1 MRNIGNK
8 KKKGRALTFAL
19 LCAALSAGG
28 AWGCGGTEGA
38 PAETAV
44 TEDAA
49 AAAESSEAVRAEL
62 TLEEKA
68 ASFRF
73 EALQK
78 IQEAGDWV
86 YFAYQTPDN
95 HYRIYRQTLT
105 GGDRTLLFD
114 GGYTPIADFAIDG
127 RNLYINLEY
136 GNGLWMVDG
145 ETLESRELLEAG
157 RMYQSLNVR
166 DGILFLEAPN
176 DEGTFYDRYF
186 YPILEDGSLGDPYV
200 EEGVFPVAPYG
211 EEETAWTL
219 QTADFAVGTR
229 IGSEDGVAYY
239 VTWKGEGRTDGQ
251 ETPICEGFLDVL
263 SYDETSLYVSSLQE
277 PEAETP
283 VTGEYVIGRFD
294 RRTVQ
299 YEELLRIPCRIGL
312 GRIYQNGPYSAAVL
326 EEKVYSLYPAEDGM
340 SDYLAVFER
349 GKEGEPTLLGEA
361 VSRDGLGDLGEVK
374 VGGKNVFCPV
384 CGHRDWYWDQ
394 ELTLTGT
401 FPGDGAIN
409 EALGQIY
416 ADWAARA
423 QEYVETSASWD
434 GGCIHESSAVSISS
448 EAAMEAVYDQGRYL
462 NLVRQVYEYGGGAH
476 GNSARE
482 SYLFDRQTGARLTL
496 ADVLG
501 NSEEE
506 VKTAVAD
513 AFCNPPYYN
522 EDEIWKERWQ
532 IVYDAAGLDMDFC
545 LSEDGVTFYFG
556 QYEVASYAEG
566 FPAVTI
572 PYGQL
577 DLKIDLSGQ

>member
-28 AWGCGGTEGA
+28 AWGCGERKARPRRPQLRKMRRQRGKLRSCGGGA
-38 PAETAV
+38 DAGGKSGFLPVRSPAKNPGG
-44 TEDAA
+44 
-49 AAAESSEAVRAEL
+49 R
-62 TLEEKA
+62 
-68 ASFRF
+68 
-73 EALQK
+73 
-78 IQEAGDWV
+78 DWV

-166 DGILFLEAPN
+166 DGILFLEAPH

-211 EEETAWTL
+211 EEEMAWTL

-229 IGSEDGVAYY
+229 IGSEDGAAYY
-239 VTWKGEGRTDGQ
+239 VTWAGEGRTDRQ

-326 EEKVYSLYPAEDGM
+326 RRK
-340 SDYLAVFER
+340 
-349 GKEGEPTLLGEA
+349 
-361 VSRDGLGDLGEVK
+361 
-374 VGGKNVFCPV
+374 
-384 CGHRDWYWDQ
+384 
-394 ELTLTGT
+394 
-401 FPGDGAIN
+401 
-409 EALGQIY
+409 
-416 ADWAARA
+416 
-423 QEYVETSASWD
+423 
-434 GGCIHESSAVSISS
+434 CIPSIRPR
-448 EAAMEAVYDQGRYL
+448 MG
-462 NLVRQVYEYGGGAH
+462 
-476 GNSARE
+476 
-482 SYLFDRQTGARLTL
+482 
-496 ADVLG
+496 
-501 NSEEE
+501 
-506 VKTAVAD
+506 
-513 AFCNPPYYN
+513 
-522 EDEIWKERWQ
+522 
-532 IVYDAAGLDMDFC
+532 
-545 LSEDGVTFYFG
+545 
-556 QYEVASYAEG
+556 
-566 FPAVTI
+566 
-572 PYGQL
+572 
-577 DLKIDLSGQ
+577 